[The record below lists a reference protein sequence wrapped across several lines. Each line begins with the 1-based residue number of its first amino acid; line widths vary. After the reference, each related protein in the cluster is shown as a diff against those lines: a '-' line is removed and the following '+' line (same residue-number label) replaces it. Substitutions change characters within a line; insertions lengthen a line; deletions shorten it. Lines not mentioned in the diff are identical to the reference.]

1 MSTELFGSTRTRRT
15 LKLAMSARMRRGIW
29 ALAEPPGSSS

>member
-1 MSTELFGSTRTRRT
+1 
-15 LKLAMSARMRRGIW
+15 MSARMSRGIW